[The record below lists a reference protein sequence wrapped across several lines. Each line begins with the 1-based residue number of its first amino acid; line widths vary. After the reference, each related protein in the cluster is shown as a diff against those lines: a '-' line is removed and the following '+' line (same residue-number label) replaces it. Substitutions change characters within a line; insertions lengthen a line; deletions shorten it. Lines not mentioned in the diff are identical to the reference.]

1 MVNLLRGPDSDW
13 FKSRI
18 NLAMLVV
25 FLGFLVLMSR
35 LFYLQI
41 AEGDYYRKLSENNRI
56 RKRTVTSPR
65 GVVYDRNGIQLV
77 DNRPSFDLQVIP
89 QDARPLTATIQKL
102 SDYLGIP
109 AEELQAPL
117 EKAKGSPSYK
127 PVVLKKDI
135 GWDLM
140 SAVEVKGFDLPGI
153 QVAVKQRRFYMEES
167 VASHLLGYI
176 GEVSQSELENE
187 AFSDY
192 RSGDYIGKLGIEK
205 SFEKILKG
213 KRGEELV
220 EVNAAG
226 MVVKIINSR
235 EAGPG
240 DNVYLAIDVN
250 LQKRAEALLAGK
262 AGSLVAMDTSTGQ
275 ILVMASSPSYDQNL
289 FIGGISGSDWKNL
302 LNNPLRPLANKVI
315 QAEYPPA
322 STYKIITAM
331 AGLEEGVVD
340 RNTTF
345 FCGGQLKHGDRFFRC
360 WKKGGHGQV
369 NIVDALAESCDVYF
383 YHLGQKLG
391 VDRIAW
397 YAKAAGL
404 GQLTGIDLDHE
415 EKGLIPSSLW
425 KRQKKGVPW
434 HSGETLSISIGQG
447 YDLATPIQ
455 MLGVIAAVGNGGV
468 RLRPH
473 LLKMVK
479 APDGEV
485 IYESKPEI
493 IGHLPVSQ
501 ANLQIIKDGLFE
513 VVNTRRGTASI
524 ARLPDVAMFGKT
536 GTAQVVGRKGD
547 GPERVL
553 DHQKPHAWF
562 VAFAEKEGK
571 PGIAVSVMI
580 EHGEHGSSSAAPIVR
595 DIIRQYIDG
604 SDEDAL
610 ETNDDAVEEYIE
622 SPEQYIF

>member
-13 FKSRI
+13 FKNRI
-18 NLAMLVV
+18 NRAMLVV
-25 FLGFLVLMSR
+25 VLGFLILMSR

-41 AEGDYYRKLSENNRI
+41 AEGDNFRKLSENNCI

-65 GVVYDRNGIQLV
+65 GIVYDRNGVQLV
-77 DNRPSFDLQVIP
+77 DNRPSFDLQIIP
-89 QDARPLTATIQKL
+89 QDARPVDATIQKL

-109 AEELQAPL
+109 VEEFQAPL

-135 GWDLM
+135 GWDFM

-187 AFSDY
+187 AFSEY
-192 RSGDYIGKLGIEK
+192 KSGDYIGKAGIEK
-205 SFEKILKG
+205 SFEKILRG

-226 MVVKIINSR
+226 MVVKVINSR

-262 AGSLVAMDTSTGQ
+262 AASLVAMDTSTGQ

-289 FIGGISGSDWKNL
+289 FIGGISGPEWKNL
-302 LNNPLRPLANKVI
+302 VTNPLRPLENKVI

-340 RNTTF
+340 RNTSF
-345 FCGGQLKHGDRFFRC
+345 FCGGQLKHGDRYFRC

-369 NIVDALAESCDVYF
+369 DVVDAMAESCDVYF
-383 YHLGQKLG
+383 YHVGQRLG

-415 EKGLIPSSLW
+415 EKGLIPSSIW
-425 KRQKKGVPW
+425 KRQKKKVPW

-447 YDLATPIQ
+447 YDLTTPIQ

-485 IYESKPEI
+485 VYESKPEI

-513 VVNTRRGTASI
+513 VVNTKRGTASI
-524 ARLPDVAMFGKT
+524 ARLPDATMYGKT
-536 GTAQVVGRKGD
+536 GTAQVIGRKGD
-547 GPERVL
+547 GPERFA
-553 DHQKPHAWF
+553 DNQKPHAWF
-562 VAFAEKEGK
+562 VAYAEKEGF
-571 PGIAVSVMI
+571 PGIALSVMV
-580 EHGEHGSSSAAPIVR
+580 EHGEHGSSGAAPIAR
-595 DIIRQYIDG
+595 DIIRLYFDG
-604 SDEDAL
+604 EGEDSPN
-610 ETNDDAVEEYIE
+610 TNDKSVDEIIE
-622 SPEQYIF
+622 SPELLIF

>member
-13 FKSRI
+13 FKGRI

-25 FLGFLVLMSR
+25 VLGFLALVSR
-35 LFYLQI
+35 LFYLQLV
-41 AEGDYYRKLSENNRI
+41 EGDNYKKLSENNRI

-65 GVVYDRNGIQLV
+65 GLVYDRAGLQLV
-77 DNRPSFDLQVIP
+77 DNRPSFDLQIVP
-89 QDARPLTATIQKL
+89 QDAKPIKDTILKL
-102 SDYLGIP
+102 SEYVGIP
-109 AEELQAPL
+109 VEELQSAL
-117 EKAKGSPSYK
+117 EKSKGSPSYK

-140 SAVEVKGFDLPGI
+140 SAVEVKGFDLPGV
-153 QVAVKQRRFYMEES
+153 QVAVKQRRFYSEGAT
-167 VASHLLGYI
+167 ASHLLGYI
-176 GEVSQSELENE
+176 GEMSQAELENE
-187 AFSDY
+187 AYSEY
-192 RSGDYIGKLGIEK
+192 RSGDYIGKAGIEK
-205 SFEKILKG
+205 SFEKILRG

-226 MVVKIINSR
+226 MVVKVLNSK

-240 DNVYLAIDVN
+240 DNVYLSIDIN

-262 AGSLVAMDTSTGQ
+262 AGAFVAMDSSTGQ
-275 ILVMASSPSYDQNL
+275 VLVMASSPSYDQNV
-289 FIGGISGSDWKNL
+289 FIGGISSTDWKNL
-302 LNNPLRPLANKVI
+302 ITNPQRPLENKVI

-340 RNTTF
+340 RGTSF
-345 FCGGQLKHGDRFFRC
+345 FCGGQLKHGDRYFRC

-369 NIVDALAESCDVYF
+369 DIIDAMAESCDVYF
-383 YHLGQKLG
+383 YHVGQRLG

-397 YAKAAGL
+397 YAKACGL

-415 EKGLIPSSLW
+415 AKGLIPSSIW

-434 HSGETLSISIGQG
+434 HSGETLSVSIGQG
-447 YDLATPIQ
+447 YNLATPIQ

-468 RLRPH
+468 RLKPH
-473 LLKMVK
+473 LLKTVK

-485 IYESKPEI
+485 LYESRPDV
-493 IGHLPVSQ
+493 IGHLPASKS
-501 ANLQIIKDGLFE
+501 NLQIIRDGLFE
-513 VVNTRRGTASI
+513 VVQTKRGTASL
-524 ARLPDVAMFGKT
+524 ARLPDVTIWGKT

-547 GPERVL
+547 GPERYA

-562 VAFAEKEGK
+562 VAFAEKEGR
-571 PGIAVSVMI
+571 PGISVSVMV
-580 EHGEHGSSSAAPIVR
+580 EHGEHGSSGAAPIAR
-595 DIIRQYIDG
+595 DIIKQFYDG
-604 SDEDAL
+604 ADESDDDKNAKTTD
-610 ETNDDAVEEYIE
+610 ETIE